1 MPSQLSLFESPARQA
16 NPWLGPH
23 PQGPE
28 PTATRQTL
36 PGGLVACQQTETAGE
51 QHYYIYQGSA
61 WLGTLF
67 HVGGGVWSIYLPG
80 ERGVADFGGP
90 NLRGAAKQLL
100 LLVASRKEVACG

>member
-1 MPSQLSLFESPARQA
+1 MSSQLSLFEAPTRKP

-23 PQGPE
+23 PEGPE
-28 PTATRQTL
+28 PNATRLSL

-51 QHYYIYQGSA
+51 QLYYIYNGGT

-80 ERGVADFGGP
+80 ERGVAEFGGP
-90 NLRGAAKQLL
+90 TLRAAAKQLL
-100 LLVASRKEVACG
+100 ALVTGRKEVAGE

>member
-1 MPSQLSLFESPARQA
+1 VGSQLALFEVPTRTP

-23 PQGPE
+23 PEGPE
-28 PTATRQTL
+28 ASAPRQSL

-51 QHYYIYQGSA
+51 QLYYIYNGST

-67 HVGGGVWSIYLPG
+67 HVGGAMWSIYLPG

-90 NLRGAAKQLL
+90 NLRGAAKQLTV
-100 LLVASRKEVACG
+100 LVAKQKGACNV